1 MQNVDIITKTKKLNV
16 LEKYSVEPQFSK
28 SQCLKES
35 GLETLDF
42 SFLSRFKW
50 YKVGGNLF

>member
-42 SFLSRFKW
+42 SFLSRFK
-50 YKVGGNLF
+50 